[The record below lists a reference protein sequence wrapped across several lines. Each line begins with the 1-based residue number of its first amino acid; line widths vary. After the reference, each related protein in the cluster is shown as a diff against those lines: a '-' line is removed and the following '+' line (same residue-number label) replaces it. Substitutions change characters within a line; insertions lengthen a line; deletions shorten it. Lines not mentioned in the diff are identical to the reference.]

1 MRHLKWIT
9 GTIAGATI
17 GFGYWYFIGC
27 NSGACAI
34 TSSPINSTIYGGL
47 MGLLLVN
54 SFSRNTVTPA
64 TLLTQ
69 PTGGLVAN
77 SGECRDRILL
87 RLRAARHTK
96 HLIGSRFVIFITEL
110 LVSKICCIAS
120 KINKR

>member
-9 GTIAGATI
+9 GAIAGATI

-64 TLLTQ
+64 TLTLTRVR
-69 PTGGLVAN
+69 TISSSAGAEVGARRHAALCRNKGLT
-77 SGECRDRILL
+77 S
-87 RLRAARHTK
+87 T
-96 HLIGSRFVIFITEL
+96 T
-110 LVSKICCIAS
+110 
-120 KINKR
+120 